1 MGWRCQHVRCGAPH
15 HASRQNGPAIW
26 STVILTH
33 LAWNRSNFYA
43 LAIGILSDTLGKRCC
58 IFRNCQFQYLK
69 LAILLFFSLVVDGG
83 IDSRSIKKSKKRVQ
97 EVEIEK
103 AIEDGTIT
111 ANPIYKIG
119 NPYQVGGV
127 WYYPE
132 RDLAYDET
140 GIGSW
145 YGDEFAGRL
154 TANGE
159 IFDPDM
165 VTAAH
170 KTLPMP
176 SVVRVTNLDNGKSL
190 VVRINDRGPFVAG
203 RVIDLSREA
212 ARLIGY
218 RDQGIARV
226 RVQVLAEQTLRMEK
240 LAKSGNFAEI
250 IGDVVAMPIV
260 AAVEQPEVSMTAT
273 SSTGKIVN
281 SDAEDAISQRLSCW
295 FAPGWRGDNS
305 CPDQDPAMGAG
316 RCLLCTGQR
325 VKCAYQ
331 GRGCRHRS
339 GIAG

>member
-1 MGWRCQHVRCGAPH
+1 M
-15 HASRQNGPAIW
+15 
-26 STVILTH
+26 L
-33 LAWNRSNFYA
+33 
-43 LAIGILSDTLGKRCC
+43 DK
-58 IFRNCQFQYLK
+58 CQFRHLK
-69 LAILLFFSLVVDGG
+69 LALLLLLLAGCSTAELTVDL
-83 IDSRSIKKSKKRVQ
+83 IKKSKKRAQ
-97 EVEIEK
+97 QVEIAK
-103 AIEDGTIT
+103 AVEEGAIT
-111 ANPIYKIG
+111 ANPVYKIG

-203 RVIDLSREA
+203 RIIDLSREA

-226 RVQVLAEQTLRMEK
+226 RVQVLAEQSLRLEK
-240 LAKSGNFAEI
+240 LAKDGNFTEI
-250 IGDVVAMPIV
+250 TGDVSAMPTV

-273 SSTGKIVN
+273 SSSGKTVDSDVEDDNVSALELLARSRVGEVITVAPIETQIWVQVGAFYAEANASNVLAKVEIV
-281 SDAEDAISQRLSCW
+281 
-295 FAPGWRGDNS
+295 
-305 CPDQDPAMGAG
+305 GAG
-316 RCLLCTGQR
+316 QVSPVDVSGQTLHR
-325 VKCAYQ
+325 VRIGPLSSVEAADRALD
-331 GRGCRHRS
+331 GVIGLGFS
-339 GIAG
+339 GARIVVD

>member
-1 MGWRCQHVRCGAPH
+1 M
-15 HASRQNGPAIW
+15 
-26 STVILTH
+26 L
-33 LAWNRSNFYA
+33 
-43 LAIGILSDTLGKRCC
+43 D
-58 IFRNCQFQYLK
+58 NCQFRHLK
-69 LAILLFFSLVVDGG
+69 LALLLLLLAGCSTAELTVDL
-83 IDSRSIKKSKKRVQ
+83 IKKSKKRAQ
-97 EVEIEK
+97 QVEIAK
-103 AIEDGTIT
+103 AVEEGAIT
-111 ANPIYKIG
+111 ANPVYKIG

-203 RVIDLSREA
+203 RIIDLSREA

-226 RVQVLAEQTLRMEK
+226 RVQVLAEQTLRLAK
-240 LAKSGNFAEI
+240 LAKDGNFTEI
-250 IGDVVAMPIV
+250 TGDVSAMPTV

-273 SSTGKIVN
+273 SSSGKTVDSDVEDDNVSALELLARSRVGEVITVAPIETQIWVQVGAFYAEANASNVLAKVEIV
-281 SDAEDAISQRLSCW
+281 
-295 FAPGWRGDNS
+295 
-305 CPDQDPAMGAG
+305 GAG
-316 RCLLCTGQR
+316 QVSPVDVSGQTLHR
-325 VKCAYQ
+325 VRIGPLSSVEAADRALD
-331 GRGCRHRS
+331 GVIGLGFS
-339 GIAG
+339 GARIVVD

>member
-1 MGWRCQHVRCGAPH
+1 M
-15 HASRQNGPAIW
+15 
-26 STVILTH
+26 L
-33 LAWNRSNFYA
+33 
-43 LAIGILSDTLGKRCC
+43 DK
-58 IFRNCQFQYLK
+58 CQFRHLK
-69 LAILLFFSLVVDGG
+69 LALLLLLLAGCSTAELTVDL
-83 IDSRSIKKSKKRVQ
+83 IKKSKKRAQ
-97 EVEIEK
+97 QVEIAK
-103 AIEDGTIT
+103 AVEEGAIT
-111 ANPIYKIG
+111 ANPVYKIG

-203 RVIDLSREA
+203 RIIDLSSEA

-226 RVQVLAEQTLRMEK
+226 RVQVLAEQTLRLEK
-240 LAKSGNFAEI
+240 LAKDGNFTEI
-250 IGDVVAMPIV
+250 TGDVSAMPTV

-273 SSTGKIVN
+273 SSSGKTVDSDVEDDNVSALELLARSRVGEVITVAPIETQIWVQVGAFYAEANASNVLAKVEIV
-281 SDAEDAISQRLSCW
+281 
-295 FAPGWRGDNS
+295 
-305 CPDQDPAMGAG
+305 GAG
-316 RCLLCTGQR
+316 QVSPVDVSGQTLHR
-325 VKCAYQ
+325 VRIGPLSSVEAADRALD
-331 GRGCRHRS
+331 GVIGLGFS
-339 GIAG
+339 GARIVVD

>member
-1 MGWRCQHVRCGAPH
+1 M
-15 HASRQNGPAIW
+15 
-26 STVILTH
+26 L
-33 LAWNRSNFYA
+33 
-43 LAIGILSDTLGKRCC
+43 DK
-58 IFRNCQFQYLK
+58 CQFRHLK
-69 LAILLFFSLVVDGG
+69 LALLLLLLAGCSTVELTVDL
-83 IDSRSIKKSKKRVQ
+83 IKKSKKRAQ
-97 EVEIEK
+97 QVEIAK
-103 AIEDGTIT
+103 AVEGGAIT
-111 ANPIYKIG
+111 ANPVYKIG

-203 RVIDLSREA
+203 RIIDLSREA

-226 RVQVLAEQTLRMEK
+226 RVQVLAEQTLRLEK
-240 LAKSGNFAEI
+240 LAKDGNFTEI
-250 IGDVVAMPIV
+250 TGDVSAMPTV

-273 SSTGKIVN
+273 SSSGKTVDSDVENDNVSALELLARSRVGEVITVAPIETQIWVQVGAFYAEANASNVLAKVKIV
-281 SDAEDAISQRLSCW
+281 
-295 FAPGWRGDNS
+295 
-305 CPDQDPAMGAG
+305 GAG
-316 RCLLCTGQR
+316 QVSPVDVSGQTLHR
-325 VKCAYQ
+325 VRFGPLSSVEAADRALD
-331 GRGCRHRS
+331 GVIGLGFS
-339 GIAG
+339 GARIVVD

>member
-1 MGWRCQHVRCGAPH
+1 M
-15 HASRQNGPAIW
+15 
-26 STVILTH
+26 L
-33 LAWNRSNFYA
+33 
-43 LAIGILSDTLGKRCC
+43 D
-58 IFRNCQFQYLK
+58 NCQFRHLK
-69 LAILLFFSLVVDGG
+69 LALLLLLLAGCSTAELTVDL
-83 IDSRSIKKSKKRVQ
+83 IKKSKKRAQ
-97 EVEIEK
+97 QVEIAK
-103 AIEDGTIT
+103 AVEEGAIT
-111 ANPIYKIG
+111 ANPVYKIG

-203 RVIDLSREA
+203 RIIDLSREA

-226 RVQVLAEQTLRMEK
+226 RVQVLAEQTLRLEK
-240 LAKSGNFAEI
+240 LAKNGNFVEI
-250 IGDVVAMPIV
+250 TGDVSAMPTV

-273 SSTGKIVN
+273 SSSGKTVD
-281 SDAEDAISQRLSCW
+281 SDVENDNVSALELLARSRGGEVITVAPIETQIWVQVGAFYAEANASNVLAKVEDV
-295 FAPGWRGDNS
+295 
-305 CPDQDPAMGAG
+305 GAG
-316 RCLLCTGQR
+316 QVSPVDVSGQTLHR
-325 VKCAYQ
+325 VRIGPLNSVEAADRALD
-331 GRGCRHRS
+331 GVIGLGFS
-339 GIAG
+339 GARIVVD

>member
-1 MGWRCQHVRCGAPH
+1 M
-15 HASRQNGPAIW
+15 
-26 STVILTH
+26 L
-33 LAWNRSNFYA
+33 
-43 LAIGILSDTLGKRCC
+43 D
-58 IFRNCQFQYLK
+58 NCQFRHLK
-69 LAILLFFSLVVDGG
+69 LALLLLLLAGCSTAELTVDL
-83 IDSRSIKKSKKRVQ
+83 IKKSKKRAQ
-97 EVEIEK
+97 QVEIAK
-103 AIEDGTIT
+103 AVEEGAIT
-111 ANPIYKIG
+111 ANPVYKIG

-203 RVIDLSREA
+203 RIIDLSREA

-226 RVQVLAEQTLRMEK
+226 RVQVLAEQTLRLEK
-240 LAKSGNFAEI
+240 LAKNGNFVEI
-250 IGDVVAMPIV
+250 TGDVSAMPTV

-273 SSTGKIVN
+273 SSSGKTVD
-281 SDAEDAISQRLSCW
+281 SDVENDNVSALELLARSRVGEVITVAPIETQIWVQVGAFYAEANASNVLAKVEDV
-295 FAPGWRGDNS
+295 
-305 CPDQDPAMGAG
+305 GAG
-316 RCLLCTGQR
+316 QVSPVDVSGQTLHR
-325 VKCAYQ
+325 VRIGPLNSVEAADRALD
-331 GRGCRHRS
+331 GVIGLGFS
-339 GIAG
+339 GARIVVD

>member
-1 MGWRCQHVRCGAPH
+1 MLCM
-15 HASRQNGPAIW
+15 S
-26 STVILTH
+26 
-33 LAWNRSNFYA
+33 
-43 LAIGILSDTLGKRCC
+43 
-58 IFRNCQFQYLK
+58 RNCQFRHLK
-69 LAILLFFSLVVDGG
+69 PAILLLFLAGCSTAELTVDL
-83 IDSRSIKKSKKRVQ
+83 IKKSKKRVQ
-97 EVEIEK
+97 QVEIEK

-226 RVQVLAEQTLRMEK
+226 RVQVLAEQTLRLEK

-250 IGDVVAMPIV
+250 TGDVVAMPTV
-260 AAVEQPEVSMTAT
+260 AVVEQPEVSMTAT

-281 SDAEDAISQRLSCW
+281 SDAEDDNVSALELLARSRVGEVITV
-295 FAPGWRGDNS
+295 APIRTQLWV
-305 CPDQDPAMGAG
+305 QVGAFYAQANASNVLAKIEAVG
-316 RCLLCTGQR
+316 TGQVSPVDVSGQTLHR
-325 VKCAYQ
+325 VRIGPLSSVEAADRALD
-331 GRGCRHRS
+331 GVIGLGFS
-339 GIAG
+339 GARIIVD

>member
-1 MGWRCQHVRCGAPH
+1 M
-15 HASRQNGPAIW
+15 
-26 STVILTH
+26 L
-33 LAWNRSNFYA
+33 
-43 LAIGILSDTLGKRCC
+43 D
-58 IFRNCQFQYLK
+58 NCQFRHLK
-69 LAILLFFSLVVDGG
+69 LALLLLLLAGCSTAELTVDL
-83 IDSRSIKKSKKRVQ
+83 IKKSKKRAQ
-97 EVEIEK
+97 QVEIAK
-103 AIEDGTIT
+103 AVEEGAIT
-111 ANPIYKIG
+111 ANPVYKIG

-203 RVIDLSREA
+203 RIIDLSREA

-226 RVQVLAEQTLRMEK
+226 RVQVLAEQTLRLEK
-240 LAKSGNFAEI
+240 LAKNGNFSENT
-250 IGDVVAMPIV
+250 GDVSAMPTV

-273 SSTGKIVN
+273 SSSGKTVD
-281 SDAEDAISQRLSCW
+281 SDVENDNVSALELLARSRVGEVITVAPIETQIWVQVGAFYAEANASNVLAKVEDV
-295 FAPGWRGDNS
+295 
-305 CPDQDPAMGAG
+305 GAG
-316 RCLLCTGQR
+316 QVSPVDVSGQTLHR
-325 VKCAYQ
+325 VRIGPLNSVEAADRALD
-331 GRGCRHRS
+331 GVIGLGFS
-339 GIAG
+339 GARIVVD

>member
-1 MGWRCQHVRCGAPH
+1 M
-15 HASRQNGPAIW
+15 
-26 STVILTH
+26 
-33 LAWNRSNFYA
+33 
-43 LAIGILSDTLGKRCC
+43 
-58 IFRNCQFQYLK
+58 FRNCQFQPLK
-69 LAILLFFSLVVDGG
+69 LAILIFFLAGCSTAELTVDL
-83 IDSRSIKKSKKRVQ
+83 IKKSKKRVQ
-97 EVEIEK
+97 QVEIEK

-132 RDLAYDET
+132 RDLTYDET

-159 IFDPDM
+159 IFDPEM

-190 VVRINDRGPFVAG
+190 VVRINDRGPFIAG
-203 RVIDLSREA
+203 RVIDLSRAA

-218 RDQGIARV
+218 HDEGIARV
-226 RVQVLAEQTLRMEK
+226 RVQVLAEQTLQLEK
-240 LAKSGNFAEI
+240 LAKSGKFAEI
-250 IGDVVAMPIV
+250 TGDAVAMPTV

-273 SSTGKIVN
+273 YSTGKTVN
-281 SDAEDAISQRLSCW
+281 SDFEDGNLSALELLVRSRVGEVIKVAPVETQLW
-295 FAPGWRGDNS
+295 VQVGAFFAQANASNVLAKIEAVG
-305 CPDQDPAMGAG
+305 MGQVSSVDVS
-316 RCLLCTGQR
+316 GQTLHR
-325 VKCAYQ
+325 VRIGPLNTVEAADKALD
-331 GRGCRHRS
+331 GVIGLGFS
-339 GIAG
+339 GARIVVD

>member
-1 MGWRCQHVRCGAPH
+1 MFCM
-15 HASRQNGPAIW
+15 
-26 STVILTH
+26 
-33 LAWNRSNFYA
+33 
-43 LAIGILSDTLGKRCC
+43 
-58 IFRNCQFQYLK
+58 FRNCQFRHLK
-69 LAILLFFSLVVDGG
+69 PAILLLFLVGCSTAELTVDL
-83 IDSRSIKKSKKRVQ
+83 IKKSKKRVQ
-97 EVEIEK
+97 QGEIEK
-103 AIEDGTIT
+103 AIEQGTIT

-145 YGDEFAGRL
+145 YGEEFAGRL

-226 RVQVLAEQTLRMEK
+226 RVQVLAEQTLRLEK

-250 IGDVVAMPIV
+250 TGDVVAMPTV

-281 SDAEDAISQRLSCW
+281 SDSEDNNISALELLARSRVGEVITV
-295 FAPGWRGDNS
+295 APIRTQLWV
-305 CPDQDPAMGAG
+305 QVGAFYAQANASNVLAKVEAVG
-316 RCLLCTGQR
+316 TGQVSPVDVSGQTLHR
-325 VKCAYQ
+325 VRIGPLSSVEAADRALD
-331 GRGCRHRS
+331 GVIGLGFS
-339 GIAG
+339 GARIIVD

>member
-1 MGWRCQHVRCGAPH
+1 M
-15 HASRQNGPAIW
+15 
-26 STVILTH
+26 L
-33 LAWNRSNFYA
+33 
-43 LAIGILSDTLGKRCC
+43 D
-58 IFRNCQFQYLK
+58 NCQFRHLK
-69 LAILLFFSLVVDGG
+69 LALLFLLLAGCSTAELTVDL
-83 IDSRSIKKSKKRVQ
+83 IKKSKKRAQ
-97 EVEIEK
+97 QVEIAK
-103 AIEDGTIT
+103 AVEEGAIT
-111 ANPIYKIG
+111 ANPVYKIG

-203 RVIDLSREA
+203 RIIDLSREA

-226 RVQVLAEQTLRMEK
+226 RVQVLAEQTLRLEK
-240 LAKSGNFAEI
+240 LAKNGNFSEI
-250 IGDVVAMPIV
+250 TGDVSAMPTV

-273 SSTGKIVN
+273 SSSGKTVD
-281 SDAEDAISQRLSCW
+281 SDVENDNVSALELLARSRVGEVITVAPIETQIWVQVGAFYAEANASNVLAKVEDV
-295 FAPGWRGDNS
+295 
-305 CPDQDPAMGAG
+305 GAG
-316 RCLLCTGQR
+316 QVSPVDVSGQTLHR
-325 VKCAYQ
+325 VRIGPLNSVEAADRALD
-331 GRGCRHRS
+331 GVIGLGFS
-339 GIAG
+339 GARIVVD

>member
-1 MGWRCQHVRCGAPH
+1 M
-15 HASRQNGPAIW
+15 
-26 STVILTH
+26 
-33 LAWNRSNFYA
+33 
-43 LAIGILSDTLGKRCC
+43 
-58 IFRNCQFQYLK
+58 FRNCQFRHLK
-69 LAILLFFSLVVDGG
+69 PAILLLFLVGCSTAELTVDL
-83 IDSRSIKKSKKRVQ
+83 IKKSKKRVQ
-97 EVEIEK
+97 QVEIEK
-103 AIEDGTIT
+103 AIEQGTIT

-145 YGDEFAGRL
+145 YGEEFAGRL

-226 RVQVLAEQTLRMEK
+226 RVQVLAEQTLRLEK

-250 IGDVVAMPIV
+250 TGDVVAMPTV

-281 SDAEDAISQRLSCW
+281 SDSEDNNISALELLARSRVGEVITV
-295 FAPGWRGDNS
+295 APIRTQLWV
-305 CPDQDPAMGAG
+305 QVGAFYAQANASNVLAKVEAVG
-316 RCLLCTGQR
+316 TGQVSPVDVSGQTLHR
-325 VKCAYQ
+325 VRIGPLSSVEAADRALD
-331 GRGCRHRS
+331 GVIGLGFS
-339 GIAG
+339 GARIIVD

>member
-1 MGWRCQHVRCGAPH
+1 M
-15 HASRQNGPAIW
+15 
-26 STVILTH
+26 L
-33 LAWNRSNFYA
+33 
-43 LAIGILSDTLGKRCC
+43 D
-58 IFRNCQFQYLK
+58 NCQFRHLK
-69 LAILLFFSLVVDGG
+69 PALLLLLLAGCSTAELTVDL
-83 IDSRSIKKSKKRVQ
+83 IKKSKKRAQ
-97 EVEIEK
+97 QVEIAK
-103 AIEDGTIT
+103 AVEEGAIT
-111 ANPIYKIG
+111 ANPVYKIG

-203 RVIDLSREA
+203 RIIDLSREA

-226 RVQVLAEQTLRMEK
+226 RVQVLAEQTLRLEK
-240 LAKSGNFAEI
+240 LAKNGNFLKI
-250 IGDVVAMPIV
+250 TGDVSAMPTV

-273 SSTGKIVN
+273 SSSGKTVD
-281 SDAEDAISQRLSCW
+281 SDVENDNVSALELLARSRVGEVITVAPIETQIWVQVGAFYAEANASNVLAKVEDV
-295 FAPGWRGDNS
+295 
-305 CPDQDPAMGAG
+305 GAG
-316 RCLLCTGQR
+316 QVSPVDVSGQTLHR
-325 VKCAYQ
+325 VRIGPLNSVEAADRALD
-331 GRGCRHRS
+331 GVIGLGFS
-339 GIAG
+339 GARIVVD

>member
-1 MGWRCQHVRCGAPH
+1 M
-15 HASRQNGPAIW
+15 S
-26 STVILTH
+26 
-33 LAWNRSNFYA
+33 
-43 LAIGILSDTLGKRCC
+43 
-58 IFRNCQFQYLK
+58 RNCQFRHLK
-69 LAILLFFSLVVDGG
+69 PTILLLFLAGCSTAELTVDL
-83 IDSRSIKKSKKRVQ
+83 IKKSKKRVQ
-97 EVEIEK
+97 QVEIEK

-226 RVQVLAEQTLRMEK
+226 RVQVLAEQTLRLEK

-250 IGDVVAMPIV
+250 TGDVVAMPTV
-260 AAVEQPEVSMTAT
+260 AVVEQPEVSMTAT
-273 SSTGKIVN
+273 SSTGKTVN
-281 SDAEDAISQRLSCW
+281 SDAEDDNVSALELLTRSRVGEVITV
-295 FAPGWRGDNS
+295 APIRTQLWV
-305 CPDQDPAMGAG
+305 QVGAFYAQANASNVLAKIEAVG
-316 RCLLCTGQR
+316 TGQVSPVDVSGQTLHR
-325 VKCAYQ
+325 VRIGPLSSVEAADRALD
-331 GRGCRHRS
+331 GVIGLGFS
-339 GIAG
+339 GARIIVD

>member
-1 MGWRCQHVRCGAPH
+1 M
-15 HASRQNGPAIW
+15 
-26 STVILTH
+26 L
-33 LAWNRSNFYA
+33 
-43 LAIGILSDTLGKRCC
+43 D
-58 IFRNCQFQYLK
+58 NCQFRHLK
-69 LAILLFFSLVVDGG
+69 HALLLLLLAGCSTAELTVDL
-83 IDSRSIKKSKKRVQ
+83 IKKSKKRAQ
-97 EVEIEK
+97 QVEIAK
-103 AIEDGTIT
+103 AVEEGAIT
-111 ANPIYKIG
+111 ANPVYKIG

-203 RVIDLSREA
+203 RIIDLSREA

-226 RVQVLAEQTLRMEK
+226 RVQVLAEQTLRLEK
-240 LAKSGNFAEI
+240 LAKNGNFVEI
-250 IGDVVAMPIV
+250 TGDVSAMPTV

-273 SSTGKIVN
+273 SSSGKTVD
-281 SDAEDAISQRLSCW
+281 SDVENDNVSALELLARSRVGEVITVAPIETQIWVQVGAFYAEANASNVLAKVEDV
-295 FAPGWRGDNS
+295 
-305 CPDQDPAMGAG
+305 GAG
-316 RCLLCTGQR
+316 QVSPVDVSGQTLHR
-325 VKCAYQ
+325 VRIGPLNSVEAADRALD
-331 GRGCRHRS
+331 GVIGLGFS
-339 GIAG
+339 GARIVVD

>member
-1 MGWRCQHVRCGAPH
+1 M
-15 HASRQNGPAIW
+15 
-26 STVILTH
+26 L
-33 LAWNRSNFYA
+33 
-43 LAIGILSDTLGKRCC
+43 D
-58 IFRNCQFQYLK
+58 NCQFRHLK
-69 LAILLFFSLVVDGG
+69 PALLLLLLAGCSTAELTVDL
-83 IDSRSIKKSKKRVQ
+83 IKKSKKRAQ
-97 EVEIEK
+97 QVEIAK
-103 AIEDGTIT
+103 AVEEGAIT
-111 ANPIYKIG
+111 ANPVYKIG

-203 RVIDLSREA
+203 RIIDLSREA

-226 RVQVLAEQTLRMEK
+226 RVRVLAEQTLRLEK
-240 LAKSGNFAEI
+240 LAKNGNFVEI
-250 IGDVVAMPIV
+250 TGDVSAMPTV

-273 SSTGKIVN
+273 SSSGKTVD
-281 SDAEDAISQRLSCW
+281 SDVENDNVSALELLARSRVGEVITVAPIETQIWVQVGAFYAEANASNVLAKVEDV
-295 FAPGWRGDNS
+295 
-305 CPDQDPAMGAG
+305 GAG
-316 RCLLCTGQR
+316 QVSPVDVSGQTLHR
-325 VKCAYQ
+325 VRIGPLNSVEAADRALD
-331 GRGCRHRS
+331 GVIGLGFS
-339 GIAG
+339 GARIVVD

>member
-1 MGWRCQHVRCGAPH
+1 M
-15 HASRQNGPAIW
+15 
-26 STVILTH
+26 L
-33 LAWNRSNFYA
+33 
-43 LAIGILSDTLGKRCC
+43 DK
-58 IFRNCQFQYLK
+58 CQFRHLK
-69 LAILLFFSLVVDGG
+69 LALLLLLLAGCSTAELTVDL
-83 IDSRSIKKSKKRVQ
+83 IKKSKKRAQ
-97 EVEIEK
+97 QVEIAK
-103 AIEDGTIT
+103 AVEEGAIT
-111 ANPIYKIG
+111 ANPVYKIG

-203 RVIDLSREA
+203 RIIDLSREA

-226 RVQVLAEQTLRMEK
+226 RVQVLAEQTLRLEK
-240 LAKSGNFAEI
+240 LAKNGNFVEI
-250 IGDVVAMPIV
+250 TGDVSAMPTV

-273 SSTGKIVN
+273 SSSGKTVDSDVEDDNVSALELLARSRVGEVITVAPIETQIWVQVGAFYAEANASNVLAKVEIV
-281 SDAEDAISQRLSCW
+281 
-295 FAPGWRGDNS
+295 
-305 CPDQDPAMGAG
+305 GAG
-316 RCLLCTGQR
+316 QVSPVDVSGQTLHR
-325 VKCAYQ
+325 VRIGPLSSVEAADRALD
-331 GRGCRHRS
+331 GVIGLGFS
-339 GIAG
+339 GARIVVD

>member
-1 MGWRCQHVRCGAPH
+1 M
-15 HASRQNGPAIW
+15 
-26 STVILTH
+26 
-33 LAWNRSNFYA
+33 
-43 LAIGILSDTLGKRCC
+43 
-58 IFRNCQFQYLK
+58 FRNCQFRHLK
-69 LAILLFFSLVVDGG
+69 PGILLLFLVGCSTAELTVDL
-83 IDSRSIKKSKKRVQ
+83 IKKSKKRVQ
-97 EVEIEK
+97 QVEIEN

-226 RVQVLAEQTLRMEK
+226 RVQVLAEQTLRLEK

-250 IGDVVAMPIV
+250 TGDDVAMPIV

-281 SDAEDAISQRLSCW
+281 SGAEDNNISALELLARSRVGEVITV
-295 FAPGWRGDNS
+295 APIRTQLWV
-305 CPDQDPAMGAG
+305 QVGAFYAQANASNVLAKVEAVG
-316 RCLLCTGQR
+316 TGQVSPVDVLGQTLHR
-325 VKCAYQ
+325 VRIGPLSSVEAADRALD
-331 GRGCRHRS
+331 GVIGLGFS
-339 GIAG
+339 GARIIVD

>member
-1 MGWRCQHVRCGAPH
+1 M
-15 HASRQNGPAIW
+15 
-26 STVILTH
+26 L
-33 LAWNRSNFYA
+33 
-43 LAIGILSDTLGKRCC
+43 DK
-58 IFRNCQFQYLK
+58 CQFRHLK
-69 LAILLFFSLVVDGG
+69 LALLLLLLAGCSTAELTVDL
-83 IDSRSIKKSKKRVQ
+83 IKKSKKRAQ
-97 EVEIEK
+97 QVEIAK
-103 AIEDGTIT
+103 AVEEGAIT
-111 ANPIYKIG
+111 ANPVYKIG

-203 RVIDLSREA
+203 RIIDLSREA

-226 RVQVLAEQTLRMEK
+226 RVQVLAEQTLRLEK
-240 LAKSGNFAEI
+240 LAKDGNFTEI
-250 IGDVVAMPIV
+250 TGDVSAMPTV

-273 SSTGKIVN
+273 SSSGKTVDSDFEDDNVSALELLARSRVGEVITVAPIETQIWVQVGAFYAEANASNVLAKVEIV
-281 SDAEDAISQRLSCW
+281 
-295 FAPGWRGDNS
+295 
-305 CPDQDPAMGAG
+305 GAG
-316 RCLLCTGQR
+316 QVSPVDVSGQTLHR
-325 VKCAYQ
+325 VRIGPLSSVEAADRALD
-331 GRGCRHRS
+331 GVIGLGFS
-339 GIAG
+339 GARIVVD

>member
-1 MGWRCQHVRCGAPH
+1 M
-15 HASRQNGPAIW
+15 
-26 STVILTH
+26 L
-33 LAWNRSNFYA
+33 
-43 LAIGILSDTLGKRCC
+43 D
-58 IFRNCQFQYLK
+58 NCQFRHLK
-69 LAILLFFSLVVDGG
+69 LALLLLLLAGCSTAELTVDL
-83 IDSRSIKKSKKRVQ
+83 IKKSKKRAQ
-97 EVEIEK
+97 QVEIAK
-103 AIEDGTIT
+103 AVEEGAIT
-111 ANPIYKIG
+111 ANPVYKIG

-170 KTLPMP
+170 KILPMP

-203 RVIDLSREA
+203 RIIDLSREA

-226 RVQVLAEQTLRMEK
+226 RVQVLAEQTLRLEK
-240 LAKSGNFAEI
+240 LAKNGNFVEI
-250 IGDVVAMPIV
+250 TGDVSAMPTV

-273 SSTGKIVN
+273 SSSGKTVD
-281 SDAEDAISQRLSCW
+281 SDVENDNVSALELLARSRVGEVITVAPIETQIWVQVGAFYAEANASNVLAKVEDV
-295 FAPGWRGDNS
+295 
-305 CPDQDPAMGAG
+305 GAG
-316 RCLLCTGQR
+316 QVSPVDVSGQTLHR
-325 VKCAYQ
+325 VRIGPLNSVEAADRALD
-331 GRGCRHRS
+331 GVIGLGFS
-339 GIAG
+339 GARIVVD

>member
-1 MGWRCQHVRCGAPH
+1 M
-15 HASRQNGPAIW
+15 
-26 STVILTH
+26 L
-33 LAWNRSNFYA
+33 
-43 LAIGILSDTLGKRCC
+43 D
-58 IFRNCQFQYLK
+58 NCQFRHLRLTLLLLL
-69 LAILLFFSLVVDGG
+69 LAGCSTAELTVDL
-83 IDSRSIKKSKKRVQ
+83 IKKSKKRAEQ
-97 EVEIEK
+97 VEIAK
-103 AIEDGTIT
+103 AVEEGAIT
-111 ANPIYKIG
+111 ANPVYKIG

-159 IFDPDM
+159 IFDPDL

-176 SVVRVTNLDNGKSL
+176 NVVRVTNLDNGKSL

-203 RVIDLSREA
+203 RIIDLSREA

-226 RVQVLAEQTLRMEK
+226 RVQVLAEQTLRLEK
-240 LAKSGNFAEI
+240 LAKNGNFSEI
-250 IGDVVAMPIV
+250 TGDVSAMPTV

-273 SSTGKIVN
+273 SSSGKTVD
-281 SDAEDAISQRLSCW
+281 SDVENDNVSALELLARSRVGEVITVAPIETQIWVQVGAFYAEANASNVLTKVEDV
-295 FAPGWRGDNS
+295 
-305 CPDQDPAMGAG
+305 GAG
-316 RCLLCTGQR
+316 QISPIDVSGQTLHR
-325 VKCAYQ
+325 VRIGPLNSVEAADRALD
-331 GRGCRHRS
+331 GVIGLGFS
-339 GIAG
+339 GARIVVD

>member
-1 MGWRCQHVRCGAPH
+1 M
-15 HASRQNGPAIW
+15 
-26 STVILTH
+26 L
-33 LAWNRSNFYA
+33 
-43 LAIGILSDTLGKRCC
+43 D
-58 IFRNCQFQYLK
+58 NCQFRHLK
-69 LAILLFFSLVVDGG
+69 LALLLLLLAGCSTAELTVDL
-83 IDSRSIKKSKKRVQ
+83 IKKSKKRAEQ
-97 EVEIEK
+97 VEIAK
-103 AIEDGTIT
+103 AVEGGAIT
-111 ANPIYKIG
+111 ANPVYKIG

-145 YGDEFAGRL
+145 YGNEFAGRL

-159 IFDPDM
+159 IFDPNM

-203 RVIDLSREA
+203 RIIDLSREA

-226 RVQVLAEQTLRMEK
+226 RVKVLAEQTLRLEK
-240 LAKSGNFAEI
+240 LAKNGNFLEI
-250 IGDVVAMPIV
+250 TGDVSAMPTV

-273 SSTGKIVN
+273 SSSGKTVD
-281 SDAEDAISQRLSCW
+281 SDVENDNVSALELLARSRVGEVITVAPIETQIWVQVGAFYAEANASNVLAKVEDV
-295 FAPGWRGDNS
+295 
-305 CPDQDPAMGAG
+305 GAG
-316 RCLLCTGQR
+316 QVSPIDVSGQTLHR
-325 VKCAYQ
+325 VRIGPLNSVEAADRALD
-331 GRGCRHRS
+331 GVIGVGFS
-339 GIAG
+339 GARIVVD